1 MPKSPKLTGHQ
12 TSAIRFLFCAL
23 ILIAI
28 QACTTKKSQS
38 VSKFELPAQELFS
51 VMISGTKVG
60 HLKVNRNG
68 NSVNIDFDYKS
79 NGRGPTIKES
89 LILNPEGFP
98 VQWDIS
104 GNTTFGNEID
114 EHYKIVGNNAE
125 WIDATGK
132 GEATINQPSLYIDQS
147 ASPYS
152 LFINA
157 HVLLNSTEYSAPA
170 LPAGNLK
177 LTAMET
183 FKSISNSKSINLKSY
198 AMTGAGLNPT
208 YFVLDQ
214 SNSFFAFMTPRLIVI
229 RSGFENEEDN
239 LRQLAERYS
248 ASRYKNLQTKY
259 AHTYKNN
266 LRIRNIKIFDPK
278 ALALTEMASVLI
290 GDGKIIS
297 IDATDVK
304 TKKHE
309 VEIDG
314 QGGTLV
320 AGLYEMHG
328 HIGVNAALLNVIAG
342 VTSVRDMG
350 NNNEV
355 LGNLIDDI
363 ESGILAGPRITRL
376 GMIEGKSPYNNNS
389 GVLVENLDQ
398 ALEAVQE
405 YADKGF
411 YGVKLYNSMNG
422 DWAPT
427 IIKKAHELNMHVTG
441 HVPAFSNA
449 NSMLRAGYDEL
460 THINQILLGWVL
472 EPDEDTRTLLR
483 LTALQ
488 RIPDLD
494 LNSDAV
500 NETLD
505 LMVKNKTV
513 LDPTLAIHE
522 ALLLGRNGATSA
534 GRIDY
539 IDHMPA
545 NVQRNAKVG
554 WISIANEKEDKAY
567 RLAYNKI
574 IDTLKLMKERGIMM
588 VPGTDLGGAFNLHR
602 ELELYQQLGYTP
614 AELLKLG
621 SYDMAQY
628 LGHSDRGSVEPG
640 MLADF
645 FLVPN
650 DPTKDI
656 KAIKTISMVSRGGVL
671 YFPSEIYPEFGIK
684 PFVKKPKIINAN
696 N

>member
-1 MPKSPKLTGHQ
+1 MPKFDKK
-12 TSAIRFLFCAL
+12 TSLKTPVFHFIFCAL
-23 ILIAI
+23 ILIGI

-38 VSKFELPAQELFS
+38 VSMTGLPAQELFS

-60 HLKVNRNG
+60 HLNVNRND
-68 NSVNIDFDYKS
+68 NSVEIDFDYKS
-79 NGRGPTIKES
+79 NGRGPTVKES
-89 LILNPEGFP
+89 LLLNPEGFP

-114 EHYKIVGNNAE
+114 EHYKLVGNNAE
-125 WIDATGK
+125 WTDATGK
-132 GEATINQPSLYIDQS
+132 GNATINQPSLYIDQS

-157 HVLLNSTEYSAPA
+157 HVLLNSKDYSAPA

-177 LTAMET
+177 LTEMET
-183 FKSISNSKSINLKSY
+183 FKSSASLKNINLKSY

-208 YFVLDQ
+208 YFILDQ
-214 SNSFFAFMTPRLIVI
+214 SNSFFAFITPRLIVI
-229 RSGFENEEDN
+229 RSGFESEEEN
-239 LRQLAERYS
+239 LRQLAEKYS
-248 ASRYKNLQTKY
+248 ANRFRDLQTKF
-259 AHTYKNN
+259 AHQYKNN

-278 ALALTEMASVLI
+278 TLALTELVSVLI

-297 IDATDVK
+297 IDAADIK
-304 TKKHE
+304 ANKLE
-309 VEIDG
+309 IEIDG

-328 HIGVNAALLNVIAG
+328 HMGVNAALLNVIAG

-398 ALEAVQE
+398 ALEAVQD

-500 NETLD
+500 KETLD
-505 LMVKNKTV
+505 LMVANKTV

-522 ALLLGRNGATSA
+522 TLLLGRNGTTSA

-539 IDHMPA
+539 VENMPA

-554 WISIANEKEDKAY
+554 WISIANDKEDKAY
-567 RLAYNKI
+567 RLAYDKI
-574 IDTLKLMKERGIMM
+574 IETLKLMKKRGIMM

-621 SYDMAQY
+621 SYDMARY
-628 LGHSDRGSVEPG
+628 LGHTDRGSIEPG

-645 FLVPN
+645 FLIPN

-684 PFVKKPKIINAN
+684 PFVEKPKIIKASK
-696 N
+696 